1 MPQPINKKFALTIW
15 TSATEPGHHTFW
27 FGRVDMKDNLRP
39 VKVVARNAAEA
50 WETLEKQE
58 KAKCST

>member
-1 MPQPINKKFALTIW
+1 MSLPIDKQFALTIF
-15 TSATEPGHHTFW
+15 TSAKEPGHHTFW

-39 VKVVARNAAEA
+39 VKVVAKNASEA
-50 WETLEKQE
+50 WQLLEKQE